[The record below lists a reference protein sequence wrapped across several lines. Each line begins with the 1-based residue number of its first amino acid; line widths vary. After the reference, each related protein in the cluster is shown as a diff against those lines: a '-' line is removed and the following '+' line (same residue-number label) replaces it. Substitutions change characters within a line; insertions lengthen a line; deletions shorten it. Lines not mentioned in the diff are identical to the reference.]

1 MPIVITITVWWHSEL
16 FPTIMM
22 YISMHL
28 CLVLAAGNDFSSA
41 KELKAEIRSVY
52 AERDR
57 LEGLVKKLQALST
70 GSGLDLT
77 RMKEQHNHIKL
88 ELQERA
94 AQYGE
99 QHCHST
105 HSIHENP
112 DLEDSLAQGGAISSY
127 VSAENILSKFGR
139 FHY

>member
-1 MPIVITITVWWHSEL
+1 
-16 FPTIMM
+16 
-22 YISMHL
+22 MHL
-28 CLVLAAGNDFSSA
+28 CFVLAAGNDFSSA

-52 AERDR
+52 GERDR
-57 LEGLVKKLQALST
+57 LEALVKKLQALST

-88 ELQERA
+88 ELQERE

-99 QHCHST
+99 QHSHT
-105 HSIHENP
+105 PHEGETLFIRTQTLKSRRHRGEP
-112 DLEDSLAQGGAISSY
+112 FLH
-127 VSAENILSKFGR
+127 VSAENVFKFCR